1 MTSSAGTIL
10 LVNSNRMRPPI
21 APLALDYVGG
31 HLRRSGFEVRV
42 VDLAFEGDARQALA
56 DAVTEGEPMAVG
68 VTFRNTDDCF
78 WPSCAWFV
86 PRLKALVDDIRRC
99 TTVPIVLGGCGYSVF
114 PKQVVETSGADLGI
128 AGDGEA
134 AFAALAHR
142 LAGRQAYDDLPG
154 LVHRPDGGSVVLN
167 PPEYTRSLDVPTDRD
182 LLDNARYLREGG
194 QGNIETKRGCPSPC
208 IYCADPVAKG
218 KRTRLRD
225 PRQVADEVASLV
237 AQGVTVL
244 HLCDAEFNMPADHAM
259 AVCQE
264 LIGRDLGERVRWY
277 VYAAAHPFSAELALA
292 MRRAG
297 CVGVNFGVDSGSDR
311 MLGVLHRGYDSDAIR
326 SAVEA
331 CRQAG
336 LLVMLDLLL
345 AAPSENVASLRETIE
360 LIQRLNPDR
369 VGAATGVRLYPGT
382 PMAEMIRRQGPL
394 GDNPNLHGQTEDNDD
409 FLRPVFYIEHELGE
423 DPVGLVR
430 DLIGDDE
437 RFFKPAPVEAD
448 GDYNYN
454 DNTELEQAIAAG
466 HRGAYWDILRRLSEG
481 EPPLA

>member
-1 MTSSAGTIL
+1 MGSAAGTVL

-31 HLRRSGFEVRV
+31 HLRRSGFDVRL
-42 VDLAFEGDARQALA
+42 VDLAFEPDQRKALA
-56 DAVTEGEPMAVG
+56 DAVADVEPLAVG

-86 PRLKALVDDIRRC
+86 PQLKALVEDVRHV
-99 TTVPIVLGGCGYSVF
+99 TSAPIVLGGCGYSVF
-114 PKQVVETSGADLGI
+114 PVQVVERTGADMGI
-128 AGDGEA
+128 AGDGEL
-134 AFAALAHR
+134 AFAELARR
-142 LAGRQAYDDLPG
+142 LADGRACDDIPG
-154 LVHRPDGGSVVLN
+154 LVHRRDDGRPVLN
-167 PPEYTRSLDVPTDRD
+167 PPTFARSLDVPTDRD

-218 KRTRLRD
+218 SRTRVRD
-225 PRQVADEVASLV
+225 PRRVADEVASL
-237 AQGVTVL
+237 ADQGVDVL

-259 AVCQE
+259 AVCDE
-264 LIGRDLGERVRWY
+264 LAARKLGERVRWY
-277 VYAAAHPFSAELALA
+277 VYAAAHPFSAELATA
-292 MRRAG
+292 MRRGG

-311 MLGVLHRGYDSDAIR
+311 MLGVLRRGYTSDAIVL
-326 SAVEA
+326 AVEA
-331 CRQAG
+331 CRRAG

-345 AAPSENVASLRETIE
+345 GAPSESVDSLRETIE
-360 LIQRLNPDR
+360 LVKRLDPDR
-369 VGAATGVRLYPGT
+369 AGAATGVRLYPGT
-382 PMAEMIRRQGPL
+382 PMAGMICRQGPL
-394 GDNPNLHGQTEDNDD
+394 RDNSNLYGATEDNDD
-409 FLRPVFYIEHELGE
+409 FLRPVFYIERELGE

-437 RFFKPAPVEAD
+437 RFFKPAPIETD

-454 DNTELEQAIAAG
+454 DNTELEQAIADG

-481 EPPLA
+481 EGPLA